1 MAHVSGS
8 DTPTVLITGVGGQD
22 GTYLA
27 EKLLDMDWTVWGTRQ
42 PGSHTKHN
50 PDLPATVKIIEA
62 DLSES
67 KTAQEVICEVRP
79 HYVMHLAALSS
90 VAQSW
95 ERPLETA
102 QVNGLAAI
110 ALMEECLALTKSG
123 ERKVRFVNAS
133 SAEIYA
139 GSGEVPQTEI
149 SPIVPISP
157 YGSAKAFSHNM
168 VGSYRSR
175 GLSASNAVLYNHDS
189 PRRPMS
195 FVTRKITAGVA
206 QIAAGK
212 MDTLS
217 LGNLDSMRDWGW
229 APDYVDAMTR
239 IALADEPDDFVI
251 ATGEAHTVRNFVKAA
266 FVAAGVPNWS
276 DHIVIDPRFN
286 RPTDSGILLGNAK
299 KARRV
304 LGWEP
309 TKTFHDVVKAMVE
322 HDMQLVASGAA

>member
-1 MAHVSGS
+1 MTS
-8 DTPTVLITGVGGQD
+8 TPTVLITGVGGQD

-27 EKLLDMDWTVWGTRQ
+27 EKLLERDWTVWGTRQ
-42 PGSHTKHN
+42 PGSHAKHN
-50 PDLPATVKIIEA
+50 PDLPSTVKIIEA

-67 KTAQEVICEVRP
+67 KTAQDVITEIRP

-90 VAQSW
+90 VGQSW

-133 SAEIYA
+133 SAEIFA
-139 GSGEVPQTEI
+139 GAGEVPQTEQ

-175 GLSASNAVLYNHDS
+175 GLSASNAILYNHDS
-189 PRRPMS
+189 PRRPTS

-206 QIAAGK
+206 QIAAGNI
-212 MDTLS
+212 DTIS

-251 ATGEAHTVRNFVKAA
+251 ATGEAHTVRAFVIAA
-266 FVAAGVPNWS
+266 FAAAGIPCWS
-276 DHIVIDPRFN
+276 DHVVIDPRFN
-286 RPTDSGILLGNAK
+286 RPADSGVLLGNAR
-299 KARRV
+299 KAHRV
-304 LGWEP
+304 LGWKP
-309 TKTFHDVVKAMVE
+309 TKTFKQVVTAMVE
-322 HDMQLVASGAA
+322 HDMDLVARGLVGPQIP